1 MGSCICHSL
10 HILLAILVLLT
21 LATYSVSSSSPAQ
34 LLKAIFTDDYHA
46 ANRSKVLAVFVFG
59 DSTVDPGNNNFLS
72 TIFKSNFPP
81 YGRDFAGSQPT
92 GRFTDGRLVTDFI
105 ASYAGIKEYIP
116 PYLDPSL
123 TLEQLKTG
131 VSFASAGSGFD
142 PLTAKLSS
150 VLPISK
156 QLEYFREYRSKME
169 RLIGKREMDH
179 IINRSIFAISAG
191 TNDFGI
197 NYFLLPVRRKSYT
210 VSEYQQ
216 YLVGHLQQLIKVIS
230 HYALQLAY

>member
-1 MGSCICHSL
+1 ML
-10 HILLAILVLLT
+10 HMCQNGV
-21 LATYSVSSSSPAQ
+21 V
-34 LLKAIFTDDYHA
+34 
-46 ANRSKVLAVFVFG
+46 RSKVLAVFVFG

-72 TIFKSNFPP
+72 TVFKSDFPP

-92 GRFTDGRLVTDFI
+92 GRFTDGRLVTDFV
-105 ASYAGIKEYIP
+105 ASYVGIKEYIP